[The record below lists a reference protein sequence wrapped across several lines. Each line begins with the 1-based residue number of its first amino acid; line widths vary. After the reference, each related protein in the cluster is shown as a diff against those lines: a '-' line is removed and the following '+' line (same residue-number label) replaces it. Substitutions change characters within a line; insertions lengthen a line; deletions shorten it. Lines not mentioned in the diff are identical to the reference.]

1 MFEFELKKNANGNVD
16 YIYSVGSG
24 RFGGAEMPY
33 PQAMAIC
40 SKANAEGKLSKPAE
54 FIADGFNIKV
64 EDNDNTRYFFGNVVA
79 HMNNKKK
86 PSKDEE

>member
-33 PQAMAIC
+33 PQARSNDGIEPGRIC
-40 SKANAEGKLSKPAE
+40 
-54 FIADGFNIKV
+54 
-64 EDNDNTRYFFGNVVA
+64 
-79 HMNNKKK
+79 
-86 PSKDEE
+86 